1 VWQESLSILSLI
13 ITIGMLIGGIVA
25 YRYGFARTTN
35 EVQERVI
42 HTLESEIESL
52 HERITALEQE
62 NAHLHQTITRLCLVL
77 KEQGIHVTIEGDEI
91 KVHDSSSD
99 TPSTG
104 TRIFGSRTHTT
115 QNEQEEIQRQ
125 RDPRIPP
132 RASRRHRRKHTSRFS
147 QEEGH

>member
-1 VWQESLSILSLI
+1 MWQESLSILSLI

-52 HERITALEQE
+52 HERISALEQE
-62 NAHLHQTITRLCLVL
+62 NTHLHQTITRLCLVL

-99 TPSTG
+99 TPSSG
-104 TRIFGSRTHTT
+104 TRIFGSKTYTPHS
-115 QNEQEEIQRQ
+115 EQEEIQQ

-147 QEEGH
+147 PEEGH